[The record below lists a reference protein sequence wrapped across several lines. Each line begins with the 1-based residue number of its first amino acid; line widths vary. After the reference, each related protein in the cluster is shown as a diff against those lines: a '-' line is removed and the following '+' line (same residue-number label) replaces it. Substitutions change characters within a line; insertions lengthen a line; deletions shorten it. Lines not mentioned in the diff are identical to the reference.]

1 LIADLRGKTAVVT
14 GAGSGIGRGM
24 AQALAGAGVARLGLL
39 DIDQNLLDAARAE
52 FAGGGI
58 TVAAHQLDVS
68 DRAAVQ
74 RAAAAFEA
82 ELGIVHVLCDN
93 AGVAF
98 RGPSIE
104 DTPDETFDWLFNVNV
119 FGIYNVIKAF
129 VPAMKAHGQGG
140 HLVITASNTG
150 LHLIP
155 GRRNGVYGA
164 TKMAVVGIAESL
176 QETLEPEGIGVSVL
190 CPGMVKTNAQHSGRW
205 RPQRFGGPFE
215 REGASAARP
224 GMDPADVGRI
234 VVRAITDG
242 TFYIFPHP
250 LDREFVE
257 ERFAAISADFDR
269 WERVLP
275 ELGVDPKQ
283 QVI

>member
-1 LIADLRGKTAVVT
+1 MKELRGKTAVVT

-24 AQALAGAGVARLGLL
+24 VHALAAEGIGALGLL
-39 DIDQNLLDAARAE
+39 DIDGALLAAVRDEIGAL
-52 FAGGGI
+52 GVK
-58 TVAAHQLDVS
+58 VAAHVLDVS

-74 RAAAAFEA
+74 KAAGTIER
-82 ELGIVHVLCDN
+82 ELGDVHVLCDN

-104 DTPDETFDWLFNVNV
+104 DTPDETFDWLFGVNV

-129 VPAMKAHGQGG
+129 VPAMKRHGGGG
-140 HLVITASNTG
+140 HLVITGSNTG
-150 LHLIP
+150 LHVMT

-176 QETLEPEGIGVSVL
+176 HETLEPEGIGVSVL
-190 CPGMVKTNAQHSGRW
+190 CPGMVSTNAQQSGRW

-234 VVRAITDG
+234 VVRAVKDG

-250 LDREFVE
+250 RDREYVE
-257 ERFAAISADFDR
+257 VRFRAISADFDH

-283 QVI
+283 AAM